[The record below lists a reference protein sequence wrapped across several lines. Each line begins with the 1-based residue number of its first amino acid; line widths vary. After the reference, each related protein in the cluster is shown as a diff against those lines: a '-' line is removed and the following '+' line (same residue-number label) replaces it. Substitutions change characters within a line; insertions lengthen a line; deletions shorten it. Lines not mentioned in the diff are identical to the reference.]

1 MGMAKTGKA
10 LGSASLPEDDDDTK
24 QAQGTPQTAEVAG
37 GDAEASAPQQPQPSG
52 SADAEA
58 SVEATTQTVTTTVR
72 HVAKRAVA
80 KVTGG
85 VSAVAGRIA
94 RFLGVQ
100 QAAGVA
106 ILLACVLACGGSAWA
121 LWSDGMSVERLA
133 ALVSDDD
140 DCVAVVQAKQA
151 KYGKGERQIPETQ
164 TVDGVTYTVGKVA
177 DWEGNPNAI
186 PWTVGTPQRV
196 VYNAWVAAGSVIDQ
210 YGYARIGSGDDAPY
224 IIAVSDAAFGMTET
238 TRAFVGE
245 QLTIYFDNGEGIECI
260 IGDAKGS
267 PSMAEP
273 GNLDVVN
280 TRVDGFTGRR
290 ESGTGWG
297 HIEGD
302 QVKVLEFWGIA
313 GQNPYVGHA
322 GWVRCNSFTPEGLA
336 ESVKNAAGWNDSFM
350 SGAGDGKAAS
360 ATSTVKQAMG
370 ECRSAR
376 KKLSADNSDI
386 ARAAVTF
393 AWPTSRQAG
402 NNNGTEL
409 YQEVVDGVK
418 ALGGQN
424 NSSCPY
430 MDCGVVVSTAVLWSG
445 SDDTFCSLTPNE
457 QAHMIQSDR
466 WEDLGVYGSDVTKED
481 LEPGDVFVTDHA
493 HGVGSGHTFLYVGED
508 LIKEIHGS
516 EALPHENSV
525 SGSLGERS
533 AGCDFSADGFKGI
546 YDGLG
551 RFYRVYRCVNPQ
563 HSSKFTS
570 VAGGSGG
577 SNG

>member
-1 MGMAKTGKA
+1 MGMAKTVKA

-106 ILLACVLACGGSAWA
+106 ILLAAVLACGGSAWA

-350 SGAGDGKAAS
+350 SGADGGKTAS
-360 ATSTVKQAMG
+360 GNATIHQAVG
-370 ECRSAR
+370 QCRSAQKR
-376 KKLSADNSDI
+376 KKSDNSDI
-386 ARAAVTF
+386 ARAAVSF
-393 AWPTSRQAG
+393 AWPTRDQSVG
-402 NNNGTEL
+402 NDGTLLYKAVVSNIRSSGGANGS
-409 YQEVVDGVK
+409 GF
-418 ALGGQN
+418 
-424 NSSCPY
+424 
-430 MDCGVVVSTAVLWSG
+430 MDCGVCVSSAVLWSG
-445 SDDTFCSLTPNE
+445 SDDDFRAGTAAIYAYCHSSP
-457 QAHMIQSDR
+457 R
-466 WEDLGVYGSDVTKED
+466 WEEVGQLGAGVSVDD
-481 LEPGDVFVTDHA
+481 LESGDVLVVNQGSGDGA
-493 HGVGSGHTFLYVGED
+493 SGHTFIYTGED
-508 LIKEIHGS
+508 IIKELQPSATKG
-516 EALPHENSV
+516 ANSV
-525 SGSLGERS
+525 SASLDTRS
-533 AGCDFSADGFKGI
+533 ACCDTSASDNAHGDTI
-546 YDGLG
+546 G
-551 RFYRVYRCVNPQ
+551 RGYYWVYRCVDPQ

-570 VAGGSGG
+570 AGDGVS
-577 SNG
+577 

>member
-10 LGSASLPEDDDDTK
+10 LGSASLPEDDGDTK

-52 SADAEA
+52 GADAEA
-58 SVEATTQTVTTTVR
+58 SAEATTQTVTTTVR

-80 KVTGG
+80 KATGG

-94 RFLGVQ
+94 RFLGVP

-121 LWSDGMSVERLA
+121 LWSGGMSAERLA

-164 TVDGVTYTVGKVA
+164 TVDGTTYTIGKVA
-177 DWEGNPNAI
+177 TWENDPNRIKWAS
-186 PWTVGTPQRV
+186 GTAQRA
-196 VYNAWVAAGSVIDQ
+196 VYNAWVANGSVTDSA
-210 YGYARIGSGDDAPY
+210 GYARMGSGDDAPY

-245 QLTIYFDNGEGIECI
+245 QLTVYFDNGEGIECI
-260 IGDAKGS
+260 IGDTKAS
-267 PSMAEP
+267 PSKAEP
-273 GNLDVVN
+273 GNLDVIN
-280 TRVDGFTGRR
+280 YETGN
-290 ESGTGWG
+290 SGTGWG
-297 HIEGD
+297 HIVGN
-302 QVKVLEFWGIA
+302 QVAVLEFWGINST
-313 GQNPYVGHA
+313 NPYKGLKDLEGH
-322 GWVRCNSFTPEGLA
+322 RCDSFTPEGLA
-336 ESVKNAAGWNDSFM
+336 ASVKNAAGWNDSFM
-350 SGAGDGKAAS
+350 SGAGDGKTAS

-466 WEDLGVYGSDVTKED
+466 WEDLGVYGSDITKEG